1 MATIETLRPS
11 LVLVLAGKDVS
22 RYVEA
27 NLVSF
32 AYTDYLEGESDTL
45 EVTLEDVDAE
55 IQGPSYPK
63 HGDTLTASIGY
74 SEGYKRGE
82 WLFCGDFQIDEVEVD
97 GPPDQVAI
105 KGLAAGTEHQLRTP
119 SAVGY
124 DETTL
129 ADIAKQ
135 VAGRNGLKLEGE
147 VGDVQIMRVTQAHER
162 DLPFLRRLADEYGH
176 GFTVRGDKLIM
187 FKRADLK
194 AQEPVRKIRRED
206 LSSWRFRD
214 KITHVVE
221 SAAVSYLDPV
231 TKETYTGQAVE
242 SGDEARTRR
251 HSQDARKINIRAE
264 NPEQAQLKADAALE
278 AANEDQTEAT
288 LGLMGEVDLVAGV
301 NFELEG
307 FYAMDGKYQIKSSR
321 HTYNRGQGYAT
332 SIECRRI
339 RQ

>member
-1 MATIETLRPS
+1 MANVETLRPS

-27 NLVSF
+27 NLISF
-32 AYTDYLEGESDTL
+32 VYTDYLEGQSDTL
-45 EVTLEDVDAE
+45 EVVMEDVDRE
-55 IQGPSYPK
+55 LQGTSYPK
-63 HGDTLTASIGY
+63 HGDALTASIGY
-74 SEGYKRGE
+74 AEGYKRGE
-82 WLFCGDFQIDEVEVD
+82 WLFCGDFQIDEVEVE
-97 GPPDQVAI
+97 GPPDEVSI

-129 ADIAKQ
+129 AEIAEQ
-135 VAGRNGLKLEGE
+135 VAARNGLKLEGE
-147 VGDVQIMRVTQAHER
+147 VGEVQIMRVTQAHER

-176 GFTVRGDKLIM
+176 GFTVRGEKLIM

-194 AQEPVRKIRRED
+194 AQEPVRKIQRED
-206 LSSWRFRD
+206 LSRYGFRD

-231 TKETYTGQAVE
+231 TKETYTGEAVE

-264 NPEQAQLKADAALE
+264 TPEQAQLKADAALE

-288 LGLMGEVDLVAGV
+288 LTLMGEVDLVAGV
-301 NFELEG
+301 NIELEG
-307 FYAMDGKYQIKSSR
+307 FMALDGKYQIKSSR
-321 HTYNRGQGYAT
+321 HSLTRGQGYTT
-332 SIECRRI
+332 SIEVRRI
-339 RQ
+339 RT